1 VSDVVRSGICQWG
14 VLSSLTSADIGSA
27 KQSSISVWGRLTT
40 WSGSYYRC
48 GACGWRQLVPR
59 AERHADVV
67 CERCLKSRISPF
79 AGKCSVAVRS
89 VGMQRGLFLA
99 IAVNFVYDCW

>member
-1 VSDVVRSGICQWG
+1 MQPRLNGISKG
-14 VLSSLTSADIGSA
+14 TINLHMGAINYLISKLLS
-27 KQSSISVWGRLTT
+27 R
-40 WSGSYYRC
+40 RC

-59 AERHADVV
+59 AKRHADVV

-99 IAVNFVYDCW
+99 IAVNFVYDY